1 MKNQLFLKKI
11 CISSALVQRE
21 LKFKDAARVAFFY
34 KPQGTF
40 SAFMCQLARFA
51 FSMLI

>member
-21 LKFKDAARVAFFY
+21 LKFKDAGVAFFY
-34 KPQGTF
+34 KPQGIF
-40 SAFMCQLARFA
+40 SAFMCQLVRVA
-51 FSMLI
+51 SSLLI